1 MGTGNF
7 DECSRNCHTGNNRQN
22 SGYTHEQCLAEA
34 RERQPN
40 VVAFAYNG
48 NKELCKL
55 YLEGNSW
62 NGPESG
68 WVVERQIA
76 TQRIGCTNPARSG
89 FDCYLMSRP
98 GGPPSTPSTSPTD
111 APSASPTSSPT
122 ESPTSIPTTTPTETS
137 IKSPTEASLC
147 HWHKGHDCPGC
158 DNEKCCDDHYV
169 PLSGSNFNCKWTN
182 SACVQSTT
190 ACSRMLG
197 YSCPGCKDQS
207 CCDSYYVTRNGSNFN
222 CMWTNSACAE
232 STTPQ

>member
-1 MGTGNF
+1 MG
-7 DECSRNCHTGNNRQN
+7 CSGNCHTGNNRQN

-68 WVVERQIA
+68 WVVERQSV

-89 FDCYLMSRP
+89 FDCYLMSRT
-98 GGPPSTPSTSPTD
+98 GGPTSTPSTSPTD

-122 ESPTSIPTTTPTETS
+122 ESPTSIPTTTPTETPITAAPTS
-137 IKSPTEASLC
+137 GPTSTPSTSPT
-147 HWHKGHDCPGC
+147 
-158 DNEKCCDDHYV
+158 DNPD
-169 PLSGSNFNCKWTN
+169 TN
-182 SACVQSTT
+182 
-190 ACSRMLG
+190 
-197 YSCPGCKDQS
+197 
-207 CCDSYYVTRNGSNFN
+207 
-222 CMWTNSACAE
+222 
-232 STTPQ
+232 